1 MTEGATVPVDAYR
14 QTDFV
19 VIQDG
24 AEITVHLGE
33 TSDALDRLLTKL
45 GPATGIFITAWN
57 PYSRTQSA
65 VSNAA
70 ANARMAALFE
80 CRGIRVLS
88 HIGRSRT
95 SAWSE
100 DGFFA
105 LDLDPADALAIAR
118 EFHQH
123 AVVHA
128 PAGKPAELLLTG
140 LAQP

>member
-19 VIQDG
+19 VIHDG

-33 TSDALDRLLTKL
+33 TSAALDRQLVEL
-45 GPATGIFITAWN
+45 GASSGIFITAWN
-57 PYSRTQSA
+57 PYSRVQSLEA
-65 VSNAA
+65 NAA

-80 CRGIRVLS
+80 CRGIRALPHV
-88 HIGRSRT
+88 GRSRT
-95 SAWSE
+95 SDWSE

-105 LDLDPADALAIAR
+105 LDLDPADALAIVR

-128 PAGKPAELLLTG
+128 PAGTPAELLLTG